1 MPVPRHCALPG
12 LVVGNWSDTAP
23 TAQTEPEASLV
34 EAFLQRQLL
43 VASRLLTAVPTAA
56 FGVTVSTV
64 NAFVQSTLALVN
76 GAALA
81 TKVVEQTTI
90 GQPQLIKT
98 AAADVGTE
106 PSIRVISRIPSIA
119 TSINNGRR
127 LIANALSPERRAAQ
141 ATAPAAKVA
150 ATNVAK
156 KPKSTATTVHK
167 AAAGASS
174 AAAAKLQ
181 RHRSGSDWG

>member
-1 MPVPRHCALPG
+1 M
-12 LVVGNWSDTAP
+12 
-23 TAQTEPEASLV
+23 
-34 EAFLQRQLL
+34 
-43 VASRLLTAVPTAA
+43 
-56 FGVTVSTV
+56 STV

-76 GAALA
+76 GAALV

-156 KPKSTATTVHK
+156 KPESTATTVHK

>member
-1 MPVPRHCALPG
+1 V
-12 LVVGNWSDTAP
+12 
-23 TAQTEPEASLV
+23 Q
-34 EAFLQRQLL
+34 AFNS
-43 VASRLLTAVPTAA
+43 V
-56 FGVTVSTV
+56 
-64 NAFVQSTLALVN
+64 VN
-76 GAALA
+76 GAALV

-98 AAADVGTE
+98 AAADVGTA

-150 ATNVAK
+150 ATKVAK

-174 AAAAKLQ
+174 AAPAK
-181 RHRSGSDWG
+181 

>member
-1 MPVPRHCALPG
+1 M
-12 LVVGNWSDTAP
+12 
-23 TAQTEPEASLV
+23 
-34 EAFLQRQLL
+34 
-43 VASRLLTAVPTAA
+43 
-56 FGVTVSTV
+56 STV

-76 GAALA
+76 GAAALV

-98 AAADVGTE
+98 AAADVGTA

-156 KPKSTATTVHK
+156 QPKSTATTVHK

-174 AAAAKLQ
+174 AAAAK
-181 RHRSGSDWG
+181 